1 MKMYYI
7 YIYINKN
14 SIQYKIKLK
23 GFSKEMFW
31 ENTNR
36 LLYRGFSG
44 IKTGITNKAGPC
56 VVEQYQD
63 EKINIIIVLLNCRSM
78 DERWC
83 DAVKIVNWIK
93 DEENQKEK

>member
-1 MKMYYI
+1 
-7 YIYINKN
+7 
-14 SIQYKIKLK
+14 
-23 GFSKEMFW
+23 MFW

-63 EKINIIIVLLNCRSM
+63 ERINVIIVLLNCRSM

-83 DAVKIVNWIK
+83 DAVKIVNWLK
-93 DEENQKEK
+93 NEEKEKLQV